1 MLASDRMQGETV
13 GPSERVLN
21 RVARHQRLW
30 FSFLGN
36 MMLSGSKHP
45 AADNATIEEDGNDL
59 DMVAINLAS
68 GAVCG

>member
-1 MLASDRMQGETV
+1 MIISNPPVMIKEPKTVKDMQ
-13 GPSERVLN
+13 ER
-21 RVARHQRLW
+21 ATE
-30 FSFLGN
+30 ST
-36 MMLSGSKHP
+36 GSKHP